1 MLSVNAFQLDPCF
14 ALKQQLPETGRHVKC
29 GGNVTRV
36 LLEPLL
42 CLTTWKLD
50 VNFPSISVSLSPSLY
65 ICVCVK
71 WPSVEWSYCL

>member
-29 GGNVTRV
+29 GGNFTRV

-50 VNFPSISVSLSPSLY
+50 VNFPSISVPLTLSVY
-65 ICVCVK
+65 VCV
-71 WPSVEWSYCL
+71 

>member
-29 GGNVTRV
+29 GGNPTRV
-36 LLEPLL
+36 LLQPLL

-50 VNFPSISVSLSPSLY
+50 VNFSSISVSLSPSLY
-65 ICVCVK
+65 MCVCEVAK
-71 WPSVEWSYCL
+71 C